1 MSDPQEQLLR
11 RAYEA
16 FNARDIE
23 GTLATMHPRTRSST
37 GT

>member
-1 MSDPQEQLLR
+1 MSEQHKRLLH

-23 GTLATMHPRTRSST
+23 GTLATMHPAAPSL
-37 GT
+37 